1 MRNGSTAVRG
11 AELHDHQAAL
21 RASHQEIQTLARRL
35 IVAQENERARIG
47 RDLHDDVCQKL
58 TMLSIDVKV
67 LGQLV
72 GPNGELAK
80 RIGDIAALTLTIM
93 ADVQNVSRHLHPGRL
108 QLLGLVQAIR
118 VLGYELEKQHAPLA
132 IEIVHDNISRR
143 FSDEVDLCVYRVVQE
158 ALHNVVK
165 HSGARRALVHLS
177 YADQAVTLDVT
188 DSGRGFSGGAS
199 VGLGLLSM
207 RERVNALGGQ
217 FAIRSFPGEGTKITA
232 RVPVP

>member
-1 MRNGSTAVRG
+1 MRGVA
-11 AELHDHQAAL
+11 LHDHQAAL

-35 IVAQENERARIG
+35 IVAQEDERSRIG

-58 TMLSIDVKV
+58 AMLNIELKE
-67 LGQLV
+67 LGQRV

-80 RIGDIAALTLTIM
+80 RIGDIEALTLTIM

-118 VLGYELEKQHAPLA
+118 VLGHELEKQHAPLA
-132 IEIVHDNISRR
+132 IEIVHDNISRGL
-143 FSDEVDLCVYRVVQE
+143 SDEVDLCVYRVVQE
-158 ALHNVVK
+158 ALRNVVK
-165 HSGARRALVHLS
+165 HSGARRALVRLS

-232 RVPVP
+232 RVPVA